1 MLLEYSST
9 KFSTLYYPGKFS
21 TTVNLVDLVVSEI
34 DGDIDNNTVEVQMFY
49 AVENT
54 GISDELTLSFN

>member
-1 MLLEYSST
+1 MREQ
-9 KFSTLYYPGKFS
+9 FP
-21 TTVNLVDLVVSEI
+21 TVNLVDLVVSEI

-54 GISDELTLSFN
+54 GISDGKESKKRLSTKGSIVNR